1 VTWHGVNLMSL
12 LRKSKVLIDVTS
24 LQLLQR
30 GVLFPLASTPGSFE
44 HRPFDL
50 PRFDPQLPPKYLTPN
65 GQRQLRKVRAQC
77 PTSLVQ
83 RRTRLRIVVLR
94 FGTARQK
101 MHLERWTNPN
111 RSRRTSSP
119 QYGLRPC
126 RGESAGVAKRPRD
139 LISHR
144 NPQRFATFSSPCALP
159 FTAHCIVVVGPSQ
172 QNSR

>member
-83 RRTRLRIVVLR
+83 RRT
-94 FGTARQK
+94 G
-101 MHLERWTNPN
+101 
-111 RSRRTSSP
+111 
-119 QYGLRPC
+119 C
-126 RGESAGVAKRPRD
+126 ES
-139 LISHR
+139 
-144 NPQRFATFSSPCALP
+144 
-159 FTAHCIVVVGPSQ
+159 
-172 QNSR
+172 